1 MHRNGS
7 LGLPSLVGLTLF
19 SLMGLAGWGIIWQ
32 QGDEK
37 TPNLSQL
44 SEAEKAELA
53 KKRERFDR
61 LSVDEQ
67 RRYRDFHLELENHPE
82 TERLTRILVNYNM
95 FLQSLTSIERAKLA
109 DLPLDER
116 IAEVQSLKQRQ
127 DWRAFNRLAEQSVTP
142 KDLEA
147 LFMWIGQV
155 ALAHEPQVQ
164 DAFFS
169 LNPEFDPARLPRQPI
184 DKARFW
190 SGFVIGQL
198 GEDTLKIPTDEEI
211 EELGQRLSPSAQEF
225 LNLAADREE
234 KLRRLRGWL
243 FVGWMSR
250 RRNTI
255 SEEELERF
263 FNEQLTEE
271 ERQTLDQKSPED
283 RMDLLR
289 EMYVR
294 RRMNRGARGGTRSG
308 GGRSGGPPSRPRSE
322 GPADAGASERSS
334 VESSDQ
340 GGESAK
346 L

>member
-1 MHRNGS
+1 MRRNGS
-7 LGLPSLVGLTLF
+7 LGFSSLVGVTLL
-19 SLMGLAGWGIIWQ
+19 SLVGWVGWGWGWQ
-32 QGDEK
+32 QGHKEAS
-37 TPNLSQL
+37 NLEQL
-44 SEAEKAELA
+44 SESEKVALA
-53 KKRERFDR
+53 KKRERFER

-67 RRYRDFHLELENHPE
+67 QRYREFHRELESHPDA
-82 TERLTRILVNYNM
+82 ERLIRILENYST

-116 IAEVQSLKQRQ
+116 IAEVQTLKQRQ

-147 LFMWIGQV
+147 LFVWIGEV

-169 LNPEFDPARLPRQPI
+169 MNPEFDPARLPKKST

-190 SGFVIGQL
+190 SGFIIGQL
-198 GEDTLKIPTDEEI
+198 SEDTLKIPTDAEI
-211 EELGQRLSPSAQEF
+211 DELSQRLSPSAQEF
-225 LNLAADREE
+225 LNLATDRAE

-255 SEEELERF
+255 SEEELELF
-263 FNEQLTEE
+263 FAEQLTEE

-283 RMDLLR
+283 RLDLLR

-294 RRMNRGARGGTRSG
+294 RRMNRGGRG
-308 GGRSGGPPSRPRSE
+308 GGRSNNLRNGGPPPRPRPEDRPTSDGSSSE
-322 GPADAGASERSS
+322 KPAAGSNA
-334 VESSDQ
+334 Q
-340 GGESAK
+340 N
-346 L
+346 